1 MKRIK
6 SLMGRRQ
13 FLAGAVA
20 ASTAGLVSKKVAGAF
35 APGAGASV
43 AEAAE
48 KTGGS
53 GAKGVFS
60 DRYRHLLSPLK
71 IGNVVL
77 KSRMTHTRSIPHFLQ
92 GPETFPNEQ
101 VISYY
106 AGVAKNGCAIVTCKG
121 ARPTPRVRENL
132 RGDTAH
138 MMIWH
143 INDPSVQNYFS
154 QLADAIHFYDSLA
167 SVGIHIAAPSGY
179 NISSAPVPDR
189 MGRGNASSEAIP
201 VELMQ
206 KMIEETVG
214 QAKLYQGLGF
224 DMVNIY
230 MPYRAHILAH
240 ALSPALNKRSD
251 KYGGN
256 AENRARF
263 PLELFQA
270 IKKACGPDFLIEAQ
284 ISGEEPAGGFTIK
297 DVVEYAKIWEGTLD
311 ILQLRG
317 VDGNIAHPVGLNSVK
332 EKPITLAY
340 AEAVKKSGAKI
351 VVAPVG
357 GYQDPDLSD
366 NFVASGKTDLIAMAR
381 AWICDSD
388 YGRKLYEGRGED
400 VVPCIRCNDCHGISM
415 SGPWYS
421 WCSVNPKIGHAH
433 RLNRMI
439 DPPAAPKK
447 VAVIGGGPAGMK
459 AAIVAADRGHKVTL
473 YEKNDFLGGQLRY
486 SDFSD
491 FKWPLKNFKDYL
503 VRQLDKAGI
512 EVVLKTR
519 ATPEMIEAKGYNA
532 ILVATGAEPYMPDIP
547 GADGRHVRPPLYVY
561 GNEKSLGKN
570 VVVIGG
576 MQIGVETG
584 IHLARLGHE
593 VTVMTPERRLATDAN
608 EIHYVSTLRA
618 EYESLDNFKTITQAT
633 AKRIDADKVVYVDGR
648 GAEKSIPADNVV
660 IYAGRTPRRDEALK
674 FYGAAERFFTI
685 GDCKIPGILE
695 KHKDGNVASSMRT
708 AFAAA
713 SQI

>member
-1 MKRIK
+1 MMSLIR

-13 FLAGAVA
+13 FMLGAAA
-20 ASTAGLVSKKVAGAF
+20 ASASALVCKKFSGQPETAMAAGK
-35 APGAGASV
+35 ASGS
-43 AEAAE
+43 E
-48 KTGGS
+48 TGS
-53 GAKGVFS
+53 FS
-60 DRYRHLLSPLK
+60 NRYTHLLSPLK

-92 GPETFPNEQ
+92 GPEIFPNEQ
-101 VISYY
+101 VISHY

-143 INDPSVQNYFS
+143 ISDPSVQNYFS
-154 QLADAIHFYDSLA
+154 QLADAIHFYDSKA
-167 SVGIHIAAPSGY
+167 SAGLHIAAPQGY
-179 NISSAPVPDR
+179 GISTVAVQGPMPGAGGTSK
-189 MGRGNASSEAIP
+189 EIP

-206 KMIEETVG
+206 QMIEETVA
-214 QAKLYQGLGF
+214 QAQLYQNLGF

-230 MPYRAHILAH
+230 MPYRAHMLAH
-240 ALSPALNKRSD
+240 ALSPALNKRTD
-251 KYGGN
+251 KYGGSL
-256 AENRARF
+256 ENRALF

-284 ISGEEPAGGFTIK
+284 ISGEEPAGGFTIE
-297 DVVEYAKIWEGTLD
+297 DVVEYAKIWEDSLD

-317 VDGNIAHPVGLNSVK
+317 VDGDIGHPVGLNSEK
-332 EKPITLAY
+332 EQPVTLAY
-340 AEAVKKSGAKI
+340 AEAVKKGGAKV

-357 GYQDPDLSD
+357 GYQDPDLS
-366 NFVASGKTDLIAMAR
+366 NSFVESGKTDLVAMAR
-381 AWICDSD
+381 AWICDSEF
-388 YGRKLYEGRGED
+388 GQKLYEGRGED

-433 RLNRMI
+433 RMNRMI
-439 DPPAAPKK
+439 DPPTGPRK

-459 AAIVAADRGHKVTL
+459 AAITAAQRGHKVTL

-486 SDFSD
+486 TDFSD
-491 FKWPLKNFKDYL
+491 FKWPLKGFKDYL
-503 VRQLDKAGI
+503 VRQVEKAGV

-519 ATPEMIEAKGYNA
+519 TTPGMIKAKGYDA
-532 ILVATGAEPYMPDIP
+532 LLVATGAEPYMPEIP
-547 GADGRHVRPPLYVY
+547 GADSKHVRPPLYVY
-561 GNEKSLGKN
+561 GNEKSLGKTI
-570 VVVIGG
+570 VVIGG
-576 MQIGVETG
+576 MQIGVEMG
-584 IHLARLGHE
+584 IHLARLGRD
-593 VTVMTPERRLATDAN
+593 VTVLTPESRLATDSN
-608 EIHYVSTLRA
+608 EIHYASQLRA
-618 EYESLDNFKTITQAT
+618 GYENLKNFKSITRAT
-633 AKRIDADKVVYVDGR
+633 ARRITSDSVIYVDGSD
-648 GAEKSIPADNVV
+648 AEKSIPADNVV
-660 IYAGRTPRRDEALK
+660 IYAGRTPRRDEALA
-674 FYGAAERFFTI
+674 FYGAAERFFAI

-695 KHKDGNVASSMRT
+695 KHKDGNVASSIRT